1 MIDLSNE
8 QGAALRQAMREARD
22 APRYRY
28 PWDGVEEEL
37 RREGRSSLAFFGY
50 GSLVNLSSARRTL
63 SEELLR
69 SRRPALAFGARRVF
83 DYEMPAHGGAYGP
96 PVSPSARAG
105 LNVRPR
111 NTVEDALNGVL
122 LEMPLAE
129 IAQLCAREV
138 GYDLEPVPCM
148 LWDRV
153 AEGQPFLA
161 YVLQCPDEPR
171 AGLKRTNAALEPH
184 RGYYRVCRDGALE
197 FGDDFLQLWLS
208 TTYLADQVTPVAD
221 WETDEPAGVSG
232 SPARGAP

>member
-1 MIDLSNE
+1 MIELSSE
-8 QGAALRQAMREARD
+8 QSAALRQAMREARE

-37 RREGRSSLAFFGY
+37 RRKGQSSLAFFGY

-69 SRRPALAFGARRVF
+69 SRRPALAFGGRRVF
-83 DYEMPAHGGAYGP
+83 DYEMPADGGAYGP
-96 PVSPSARAG
+96 PVSPSARAA
-105 LNVRPR
+105 LNVRPSG
-111 NTVEDALNGVL
+111 TIDDLLNGVL

-138 GYDLEPVPCM
+138 GYDLEPIPCM

-153 AEGQPFLA
+153 AAGQPFLA

-171 AGLKRTNAALEPH
+171 ASLKRTNAALEPH

-197 FGDDFLQLWLS
+197 FGDDFLRLWLS
-208 TTYLADQVTPVAD
+208 TTYLADQVTPVGD
-221 WETDEPAGVSG
+221 WETGEPTGVPGSPMGDEP
-232 SPARGAP
+232 